1 MAFKKNH
8 EKRKKK
14 PAQRE
19 SSGYQDHN
27 LKLASNRKYMKP
39 PNTAGLES

>member
-8 EKRKKK
+8 EKKKK

-19 SSGYQDHN
+19 SSEYQDLN
-27 LKLASNRKYMKP
+27 LKPAYNRKYMKP
-39 PNTAGLES
+39 PNTAGMES